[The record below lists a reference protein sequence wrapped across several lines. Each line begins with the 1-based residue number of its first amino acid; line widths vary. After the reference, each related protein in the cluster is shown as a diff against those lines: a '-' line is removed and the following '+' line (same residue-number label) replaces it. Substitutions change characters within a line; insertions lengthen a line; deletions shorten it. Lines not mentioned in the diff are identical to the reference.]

1 MDQNVKAYQLLA
13 EKFVQW
19 AQGEGGIRAALMIG
33 SRARADHPADQWADL
48 DLIVVA
54 ADPGPYLASAAWLSA
69 IAVPWLTF
77 IETSGDGRVLERRA
91 LFEGGLDVDFA
102 FLPLEMARQM
112 AQFGLPPDVA
122 DMFRRGAR
130 LLLDKD
136 DLFASIIDLAGAP
149 LPPVSP
155 PSPDEFMNL
164 VNDFWYHAVWSA
176 KHLRRGELWWAKSG
190 CDDHMKYLL
199 RRMLEWHA
207 RLRHGP
213 EHDTWLRGRFLEEWA
228 DPRAVKE
235 LYQTFAHYDAQDI
248 WRALFA
254 TMDLF
259 RWLSYEAAGSLGYGY
274 PRLGEQHAT
283 GLVQELLE
291 TGTAQG

>member
-1 MDQNVKAYQLLA
+1 MDLNVKAYQLLA
-13 EKFVQW
+13 EKFAQW

-54 ADPGPYLASAAWLSA
+54 ADPGQYLASAAWLSA

-136 DLFASIIDLAGAP
+136 DLFASIMDLAGAP

-235 LYQTFAHYDAQDI
+235 LHQTFAHYDAQDI

>member
-1 MDQNVKAYQLLA
+1 MDQNVKTYQLLA
-13 EKFVQW
+13 EKFAQW

-54 ADPGPYLASAAWLSA
+54 ADPGPYLASSAWLSA

-136 DLFASIIDLAGAP
+136 DLFASIMDLAGAP

-235 LYQTFAHYDAQDI
+235 LHQTFAHYDAQDI

>member
-1 MDQNVKAYQLLA
+1 VDLNVKAYQLLA
-13 EKFVQW
+13 EKFAQW

-54 ADPGPYLASAAWLSA
+54 ADPGPYLASSAWLSA

-136 DLFASIIDLAGAP
+136 DLFASIMDLAGAP

-235 LYQTFAHYDAQDI
+235 LHQTFAHYDAQDI

>member
-1 MDQNVKAYQLLA
+1 VDLNVKAYQLLA
-13 EKFVQW
+13 EKFAQW

-136 DLFASIIDLAGAP
+136 DLFASIMDLAGAP

-235 LYQTFAHYDAQDI
+235 LHQAFAHYDAQDI

>member
-1 MDQNVKAYQLLA
+1 MDQNVKTYQLLA
-13 EKFVQW
+13 EKFAQW

-136 DLFASIIDLAGAP
+136 DLFASIMDLAGAP

-235 LYQTFAHYDAQDI
+235 LHQTFAHYDAQDI

>member
-1 MDQNVKAYQLLA
+1 VDQNVKTYQLLA
-13 EKFVQW
+13 EKFAQW

-136 DLFASIIDLAGAP
+136 DLFASIMDLAGAP

-235 LYQTFAHYDAQDI
+235 LHQTFAHYDAQDI